1 MCDDPIISKDRIR
14 KMAKEAFERG
24 DDRDSCTMKEWAPA
38 RFTWLEEFDRLAAAQ
53 ASPESHI
60 APHRRARIE
69 ARQVEAA

>member
-1 MCDDPIISKDRIR
+1 MDAAIISKEHIR
-14 KMAKEAFERG
+14 QLARNAFARG
-24 DDRDSCTMKEWAPA
+24 ESRDSCAMKDRAPA
-38 RFTWLEEFDRLAAAQ
+38 RHTWLEEYDRLAAAQ

>member
-24 DDRDSCTMKEWAPA
+24 EDRDSCTMKERAPA
-38 RFTWLEEFDRLAAAQ
+38 RHTWLEEYDRLAAAQ
-53 ASPESHI
+53 ASPDSHS

-69 ARQVEAA
+69 QRQVGAA